1 MDGPCRPGGRAG
13 RVRRQPRPFAGAR
26 EPARGRG
33 AWTASVPA
41 PALADLPAG
50 LQEEVAGISAW
61 EAAQR
66 AAMWLHGADLAVP
79 LTVAPALEQQLV
91 SLRPADV
98 EQVWVRLVGTDETD
112 EAFSFRLQVIR
123 RDVSGRLALAGEDEV
138 VVSLLEGGA
147 PLVTGYGHGERGRSA
162 DEVAVWSGEGPEGAI
177 APALL
182 DLPAPVL
189 ADGPD
194 GYQVPVDALAALGE
208 VAWQADGSVALVL
221 GDGSRTAALPV
232 AEVGGRPYVQ
242 GADLEAAVDGL
253 RLAAQRPIS

>member
-147 PLVTGYGHGERGRSA
+147 PLVTGYGHGERGWSA
-162 DEVAVWSGEGPEGAI
+162 DDPTCRALTSKPPWTACAWRCSGRSR
-177 APALL
+177 
-182 DLPAPVL
+182 
-189 ADGPD
+189 
-194 GYQVPVDALAALGE
+194 
-208 VAWQADGSVALVL
+208 DGSVN
-221 GDGSRTAALPV
+221 RAAR
-232 AEVGGRPYVQ
+232 ESQ
-242 GADLEAAVDGL
+242 G
-253 RLAAQRPIS
+253 